1 MSSSIGGMREA
12 CAPFF
17 QDPDRVK
24 FRDLL
29 KDNLGEFNHVDFKET
44 WIEPSKLARIIIAMA
59 NSRGGGIVFGI
70 QELEDNSYTPK
81 GLEKLEDKTPVMQ
94 KLGKYLPEGLKYD
107 ILDFAYTES
116 EYGPLNGKKFQVILV
131 YDSPRDIPFLSVG
144 DGEGI
149 TKNRIYVRGN
159 TNADEATHEQIQEII
174 TRRLSA
180 NLSIA
185 SEEIFKNDLFQ
196 LKELYKQIS
205 PERSESVFA
214 FNLGKLLGGSLYKSV
229 PNPEYPEESF
239 DKFIHRMIVLKK
251 TIIENAVINND
262 QRGQ

>member
-24 FRDLL
+24 FRNLL
-29 KDNLGEFNHVDFKET
+29 KDNLGEFNHIDFKEA
-44 WIEPSKLARIIIAMA
+44 WIETPKLARIIIAMA
-59 NSRGGGIVFGI
+59 NSGGGGIVFGI
-70 QELEDNSYTPK
+70 QELADKSYIPK
-81 GLEKLEDKTPVMQ
+81 GLEELEDKTPVMQ

-116 EYGPLNGKKFQVILV
+116 EYAALNGKKFQVILV
-131 YDSPRDIPFLSVG
+131 HDSPRDIPFLPAS

-149 TKNRIYVRGN
+149 TKTRIYVRGN

-180 NLSIA
+180 TLSTA
-185 SEEIFKNDLFQ
+185 SEETFKNDLFQ
-196 LKELYKQIS
+196 LKALYEQIS
-205 PERSESVFA
+205 PYHNKFA
-214 FNLGKLLGGSLYKSV
+214 FNFTLGAALGSLYRSV

-251 TIIENAVINND
+251 TIIENAVMNND
-262 QRGQ
+262 QRGR

>member
-1 MSSSIGGMREA
+1 MSSSVGGMREA
-12 CAPFF
+12 CASFF

-29 KDNLGEFNHVDFKET
+29 KDHLGEFNHIDFKET
-44 WIEPSKLARIIIAMA
+44 WIEPSKLAKIIIAMA

-81 GLEKLEDKTPVMQ
+81 GLEKLEDKTPMMQ

-107 ILDFAYTES
+107 ILDFTYAES
-116 EYGPLNGKKFQVILV
+116 EYAPLNGKKFQVILV
-131 YDSPRDIPFLSVG
+131 YDTPKDIPFLSVG

-149 TKNRIYVRGN
+149 AKNRIYVRGN
-159 TNADEATHEQIQEII
+159 TNSDEATHEQIQEII
-174 TRRLSA
+174 ARRLSA
-180 NLSIA
+180 TLSTA
-185 SEEIFKNDLFQ
+185 SEETFKNDLFQ

-205 PERSESVFA
+205 PGRSEPIVA
-214 FNLGKLLGGSLYKSV
+214 FNLGKLLGSDLYKSV

-239 DKFIHRMIVLKK
+239 DKYIHRMIVLKK
-251 TIIENAVINND
+251 TIIENAVMNND